1 MDERQYSRPL
11 DVHRISEHPKVQQ
24 VIQVLFGE
32 LKSNDHL
39 GKSPKKKIL
48 KHLKAVVL
56 DLYVAYLSDPLLY
69 VAYPRSKEKYS
80 KDSRLGGLFFGYR
93 PMIRVVDGLEVL
105 GYLENHKGF
114 QDRLRKIRRQ
124 SRMRTTSKLLDLIQN
139 HSVTPF
145 MVERVDE

>member
-11 DVHRISEHPKVQQ
+11 DVHRICEHPVVQK

-39 GKSPKKKIL
+39 GKSPQKKIL

-69 VAYPRSKEKYS
+69 VAYPRSKDKYS
-80 KDSRLGGLFFGYR
+80 KETLKHLNKLKHHACYNEMLKLIGYSK
-93 PMIRVVDGLEVL
+93 V
-105 GYLENHKGF
+105 
-114 QDRLRKIRRQ
+114 RK
-124 SRMRTTSKLLDLIQN
+124 K
-139 HSVTPF
+139 
-145 MVERVDE
+145 